1 MKRIFLL
8 FLLLVVI
15 LPVVCIFL
23 QPRLTDIDFLT
34 LDLTVFSISLALMIF
49 TAPYM
54 MKFKDSLLNVD
65 LALLQKAQSQI
76 DYCKMT
82 IENFKR
88 LDEQDPQDSYKEI
101 INKAE
106 ESQALL
112 NEKIKE
118 PFTYSNSITNIYKGI
133 KDIIVWC
140 FIAVVAHIVFNEL
153 LFTSDA
159 FGNFVR
165 NDLSYITESWN
176 LPMIQLIVSSYI
188 KLASLTLQL
197 YFLFR
202 TSEDAI
208 TTIQMF
214 KAE

>member
-8 FLLLVVI
+8 FLLLVLI
-15 LPVVCIFL
+15 LPLVCIFL

-54 MKFKDSLLNVD
+54 MKFKDPLLNVD

-101 INKAE
+101 IKKAE

-112 NEKIKE
+112 NEKINE

-133 KDIIVWC
+133 KNIIVWC

-159 FGNFVR
+159 FCNFVR
-165 NDLSYITESWN
+165 NDLSCITESWN

-208 TTIQMF
+208 STIQMF